1 MKFIAD
7 LHIHSKFSRA
17 TAKNLD
23 LENLYV
29 EAQKKGISVL
39 GTGDSTHPE
48 WFSELKEK
56 LVPDDGGLLRLKP
69 EIEAACNAS
78 VPESCRRDVRFILE
92 SEISSI
98 YKKNEKTR
106 KNHNLVYFP
115 DFDSA
120 ERFNAK
126 LDAIGNIKSDGRPIL
141 GLDTKILLEILLE
154 THSDSFMI
162 PAHIWTP
169 WFSLFGSKSGFNSME
184 ECFEDLK
191 DEIFAV
197 ETGLSSDPPM
207 NWRVSDLDGMT
218 LVSNSDAHS
227 PAKLGREAN
236 LFDTE
241 FSYAAIRNALK
252 TGDPNQF
259 CGTIEFFPEEGK
271 YHNDGHRKCNI
282 SMTPELSAAC
292 NGICPEC
299 GKPLTLGVNYRVHEL
314 ADREEGYRPE
324 ICPPFQSII
333 PLDEIIS
340 EITGTGPKTKRVLQC
355 LGTAVEKLGAE
366 FDILRNISIDEI
378 KASGIPLLGEAIQ
391 RVRDKNL
398 TIEPGYDGEFGKI
411 QIFSEDEKEEL
422 RGQKM
427 LFTFQGTMVPE
438 SKKPSGNRVEVFK
451 KKKARSPKN
460 KTVKKNGLNEHQEK
474 AVLHEEGPVMI
485 VAGPGTGKTHTITQ
499 KIGRLISEKKVNP
512 ESILAIT
519 FTNKAAFEMR
529 TRIEKITEK
538 DGNGKKPFTST
549 FHSLCY
555 TLLKEAGKS
564 SETDFSDFTI
574 ADKESRDFILENAMK
589 ACKINSFPISFKK
602 VSGMIETAK
611 QGLLF
616 PDDDLNDIV
625 SDPRLKT
632 EFIRIYREYN
642 QILFAE
648 KRFDFEDL
656 IFHTVQRLENNAD
669 FLAKCRNR
677 FSYLFVDE
685 YQDLNYGQY
694 RIVKALAEPASNICV
709 IGDPD
714 QAIYGFR
721 GSDPSYFKRFTDDYP
736 MAEAISLTQNYRSTE
751 IILDASAQ
759 VISKDIGQTK
769 REKLWSGIDGLDK
782 VTLLRNATEKSEATA
797 IGKIIEKM
805 IGGTGFHSIDFG
817 KADTH
822 TDRELSFSDFAVLVR
837 TSNQAKS
844 ICEAFEKGGIPFQHV
859 SRDSI
864 YSLKAISGLISAF
877 KLLNGIYPSM
887 TDKSRL
893 TAITG
898 SDFNDIEMS
907 FDLYKKDAG
916 TIEIQEQL
924 IYLQQTITGI
934 NEEIRNCKK
943 SEEAFYHILKLSE
956 PFGVDTDD
964 FLKTIALE
972 SDPDIYD
979 YKAEKVAVMTMHA
992 SKGLEFPVVFIAGCE
1007 NGIVPFIRSE
1017 KEPPDFDEERRLF
1030 YVAMTRAR
1038 ENLFLSFSD
1047 KRVIFGKS
1055 VNRKRSPYIND
1066 ISDNLLLHE
1075 TPAFGNIEKTKK
1087 PVQMMLF

>member
-7 LHIHSKFSRA
+7 LHIHSKYSRA

-23 LENLYV
+23 LEALYI
-29 EAQKKGISVL
+29 EAQKKGITVL
-39 GTGDSTHPE
+39 STGDSTHPE

-56 LVPDDGGLLRLKP
+56 LIPDEGGLLKLRP

-120 ERFNAK
+120 ERFNTK

-154 THSDSFMI
+154 TNPDNFMI

-191 DEIFAV
+191 GEIFAV

-241 FSYAAIRNALK
+241 FSYMAIRNALK
-252 TGDPNQF
+252 TGDPEKF
-259 CGTIEFFPEEGK
+259 LGTIEFFPEEGK

-314 ADREEGYRPE
+314 ADRKEGFVPE
-324 ICPPFQSII
+324 NAPDFQSII

-355 LGTAVEKLGAE
+355 LGTAVEKLGSE

-378 KASGIPLLGEAIQ
+378 KASGIPLLGEAIE
-391 RVRDKNL
+391 RVREKNL
-398 TIEPGYDGEFGKI
+398 KIEPGYDGEFGKI
-411 QIFSEDEKEEL
+411 QIFTEDEKEEL

-427 LFTFQGTMVPE
+427 LFAFKGTEIPDT
-438 SKKPSGNRVEVFK
+438 KAPSDNPFEVFK
-451 KKKARSPKN
+451 KKKPKAPKAN
-460 KTVKKNGLNEHQEK
+460 TVKKNGLNENQEK

-499 KIGRLISEKKVNP
+499 KIARLISEKKVNP

-529 TRIEKITEK
+529 SRIKKLTEK
-538 DGNGKKPFTST
+538 TDDKMPFTST
-549 FHSLCY
+549 FHSLCF
-555 TLLKEAGKS
+555 TLLKATAS
-564 SETDFSDFTI
+564 FSDFTI
-574 ADKESRDFILENAMK
+574 ADKESRDFILESAMT
-589 ACKINSFPISFKK
+589 AGKISAFPISFKK
-602 VSGMIETAK
+602 VSAMIETAK
-611 QGLLF
+611 QKLLS
-616 PDDDLNDIV
+616 PDDDLGDIV
-625 SDPRLKT
+625 SDARLQS
-632 EFIRIYREYN
+632 EFTRIYKAYN
-642 QILFAE
+642 LTLYDE
-648 KRFDFEDL
+648 KRFDYEDL
-656 IFHTVQRLENNAD
+656 IFQTVKQFENDAE
-669 FLAKCRNR
+669 FMARCKSR
-677 FSYLFVDE
+677 FSYFFVDE

-694 RIVKALAEPASNICV
+694 KIVKALAAPGSNICV

-714 QAIYGFR
+714 QAVYGFR
-721 GSDPSYFKRFTDDYP
+721 GSDPSYFKKFTDDYP
-736 MAEAISLTQNYRSTE
+736 NAATIGLTQNYRSTE
-751 IILDASAQ
+751 TILEASAQ
-759 VISKDIGQTK
+759 VVNKDNNQPQ
-769 REKLWSGIDGLDK
+769 RERLWSGIEGPDK
-782 VTLLRNATEKSEATA
+782 ITLLQNATEKSEATA

-837 TSNQAKS
+837 TSAQAKS

-859 SRDSI
+859 SRESI
-864 YSLKAISGLISAF
+864 YKLKAVSGLISAF
-877 KLLNGIYPSM
+877 KLLNGIHPSM

-893 TAITG
+893 TAITKL
-898 SDFNDIEMS
+898 DFNEIKSS
-907 FDLYKKDAG
+907 FGLFNKEAG
-916 TIEIQEQL
+916 SIEIQDQL
-924 IYLQQTITGI
+924 IYLQQNVTGI
-934 NEEIRNCKK
+934 NDEIRNCKK
-943 SEEAFYHILKLSE
+943 AEEAFYHILKLSE
-956 PFGVDTDD
+956 PFGVDIND

-1007 NGIVPFIRSE
+1007 HGIIPFIRSE

-1038 ENLFLSFSD
+1038 ENLFLSYAD
-1047 KRVIFGKS
+1047 KRFIFGKAED
-1055 VNRKRSPYIND
+1055 RKRSPYIRD
-1066 ISDNLLLHE
+1066 INGNIVRHE